1 MGELDDALYRL
12 SHYNNGR
19 YHPEDNPL
27 GHTGKGGTLANWV
40 RSGKDGVTLFNAMAA
55 LWNSIN
61 FTVERAAVQ
70 SIYARCQE
78 LVAQITQGSTSALAF
93 PAVDKLLLST
103 PNVAQVFVY
112 DTRLDDL
119 TADGRRWNEPSRCSH
134 LSYWHEAQGV
144 YRGVKRDFPAVALIV
159 TLKEQWYIF
168 DALDL
173 DPITGTPR
181 LWAASNPT
189 GNGLVLCGSSAP
201 ITSVYALNGHVY
213 FGTGMGLHIV
223 SLTGDWC
230 DRYDNSGRRRRLG
243 TFAQRNAVLAEGA
256 VSAAVAIHSTQIND
270 VHARVLPG
278 APLDGAGMPIPTVI
292 VACGSGSSGGVSVI
306 HPNGQVVTIAITG
319 TYPARCRFISDSRI
333 MLSLGAGD
341 SNIVVGPV
349 PYANV
354 GLSSWFSSTA
364 NGTGIAGGTSWAN
377 LSAGVTALAEGAV
390 GNGNGLVFLADNPAN
405 PAASMVAYATASY
418 ATGWQPGDIRLAT
431 LCDAATGAI
440 TASGELVTNGDFSGG
455 TATGWTPGGA
465 TLSIVAGRLR
475 VAATG
480 SGSSTG
486 DATQIVPV
494 VAGRT
499 YVVSCAAARDAAAAG
514 ASLIVV
520 DPASGQLLS
529 ATTTSTSQAPLSVTI
544 TPSGST
550 ITIYQRVSS
559 FAAGNW
565 AEFDGV
571 SCQLAAPDRSYKSR
585 GLIVNGT
592 LQRQPVA
599 TGADVVAWSGF
610 GGGAYLE
617 QPYNADQDYGIGD
630 FCFCGWVAAFTT
642 GYILRRGHATT
653 GPWFRLVYNGSGK
666 YQFDINDGVGAS
678 ASVQSVSPATS
689 AVYAFVC
696 IVRRVATGN
705 IELWVNGVLEA
716 QATASGVGSLSN
728 ALATLRF
735 GAHQDGSGALH
746 SGTALTMWR
755 SGAYAPIPAQIRRQY
770 ADEAPLFQ
778 SGAKVLVGGSSSA
791 VSSLDRDPLTGRL
804 AVGTGD
810 GVAVFS
816 GLRRVAY
823 YDEVALAATTSD
835 TVRSVALRGGSLL
848 IGTAAEVGFVGD
860 AVGGKEAIAVGGL
873 RTVGNSF
880 SARGVTTDATPLDLA
895 PRITVGERET
905 VMVEARIV
913 GRVVGADTERLSYV
927 RKATVYRDAGGNVT
941 IQGSVQTIGTDT
953 EATSTADATLQ
964 IDTSAQSVAP
974 RVTGVA
980 SKRIAWIANIT
991 VTRLS
996 EEAAYAA

>member
-1 MGELDDALYRL
+1 MSELDNALYRAAR
-12 SHYNNGR
+12 YNNGA
-19 YHPEDNPL
+19 YHPESNPY
-27 GHTGKGGTLANWV
+27 GHAGKGGTIANWV
-40 RSGKDGVTLFNAMAA
+40 RSLKDGVTIWNAMAA

-61 FTVERAAVQ
+61 FVAERAAVQ

-78 LVAQITQGSTSALAF
+78 LVTQITMGSTSALAF

-119 TADGRRWNEPSRCSH
+119 TADGRRWNEPGRCSH
-134 LSYWHEAQGV
+134 LSYWSEALGT
-144 YRGVKRDFPAVALIV
+144 YSGVKRDVPAVLAISGLR
-159 TLKEQWYIF
+159 EQWYF
-168 DALDL
+168 HDALDL
-173 DPITGTPR
+173 DPVTGVPR
-181 LWAASNPT
+181 LWRASNPT
-189 GNGLVLCGSSAP
+189 GNGLVLCGSTSP
-201 ITSVYALNGHVY
+201 ITCVFARNGYVYIGS
-213 FGTGMGLHIV
+213 GMGLHIV

-230 DRYDNSGRRRRLG
+230 DRYDNGGRRRRLG

-306 HPNGQVVTIAITG
+306 HPNGQVVTIAIAG
-319 TYPARCRFISDSRI
+319 TYPARCRFVSDSRLMI
-333 MLSLGAGD
+333 SLGFGD
-341 SNIVVGPV
+341 SNVVFGPV
-349 PYANV
+349 PYASV
-354 GLSSWFSSTA
+354 GLGSWYSSTA
-364 NGTGIAGGTSWAN
+364 NGSGIAGGTSWAN
-377 LSAGVTALAEGAV
+377 LSAGVTALADAAAAV
-390 GNGNGLVFLADNPAN
+390 GNGNGLVLLADNPAN
-405 PAASMVAYATASY
+405 PAGSMVAYAAASY

-529 ATTTSTSQAPLSVTI
+529 ATTTSTSQVPLSVTI
-544 TPSGST
+544 TPSGSA

-559 FAAGNW
+559 FAAANW
-565 AEFDGV
+565 AEFDNV
-571 SCQLAAPDRSYKSR
+571 SCQLAAPDRSYKGK

-592 LQRQPVA
+592 LQRNAVA
-599 TGADVVAWSGF
+599 TGADVVAWSDF
-610 GGGAYLE
+610 TPSNHLL
-617 QPYNADQDYGIGD
+617 QPYNPDLDFPGD
-630 FCFCGWVAAFTT
+630 FYVGFWVNNTSSWNVLFDRSASAGAFWRCDNIGGAPQIPRFYVGDGTNNAGVVMPYSLQGLGWVAVWFV
-642 GYILRRGHATT
+642 RRGSSLEA
-653 GPWFRLVYNGSGK
+653 WVNG
-666 YQFDINDGVGAS
+666 AL
-678 ASVQSVSPATS
+678 
-689 AVYAFVC
+689 
-696 IVRRVATGN
+696 VATGS
-705 IELWVNGVLEA
+705 A
-716 QATASGVGSLSN
+716 ASVGSLANST
-728 ALATLRF
+728 ATLTIGNARSLAANANSSIAMF
-735 GAHQDGSGALH
+735 RAGAGAP
-746 SGTALTMWR
+746 S
-755 SGAYAPIPAQIRRQY
+755 PVQFRRMY
-770 ADEAPLFQ
+770 EDERPLFAD
-778 SGAKVLVGGSSSA
+778 GAKCLLGGTSSA
-791 VSSLDRDPLTGRL
+791 VASLDSDPLTGRL

-810 GVAVFS
+810 GVSVFK
-816 GLRRVAY
+816 GLRRVSY
-823 YDEVALAATTSD
+823 VDEAVLAATTSD

-848 IGTAAEVGFVGD
+848 IGTAAEVGFVGG
-860 AVGGKEAIAVGGL
+860 AIGGKEAIVVGGP
-873 RTVGNSF
+873 RPVGAGF
-880 SARGVTTDATPLDLA
+880 TARGVTTDATPLDLA
-895 PRITVGERET
+895 PRVLVGERET
-905 VMVEARIV
+905 IMVEARIV
-913 GRVVGADTERLSYV
+913 GRVVGAADTERLSYF
-927 RKATVYRDAGGNVT
+927 RKATFYRDAGGNVT
-941 IQGSVQTIGTDT
+941 LQGSVQALGTDT
-953 EATSTADATLQ
+953 EATSAADATLQ
-964 IDTSAQSVAP
+964 IDTSAQSVAA

-980 SKRIAWIANIT
+980 SKRIAWIASIT